1 MPVDLKLEI
10 PSGFRAGAVKAG
22 IKPSGA
28 LDLAILASE
37 VPCRA
42 AGTFT
47 TNRVCAAPVK
57 WDRDRVP
64 ADAIRAGGINAG
76 NANAATAA
84 QGEDNVRATAT
95 AAAAALGCQP
105 DQVLIAS
112 TGVIG
117 HQLPM
122 PKIRDGVLRAAAD
135 LSASESHFH
144 RTAQAIM
151 TTDTRPKVVSLRRDI
166 DG

>member
-1 MPVDLKLEI
+1 
-10 PSGFRAGAVKAG
+10 
-22 IKPSGA
+22 
-28 LDLAILASE
+28 
-37 VPCRA
+37 
-42 AGTFT
+42 T

-64 ADAIRAGGINAG
+64 ADAIRAVVINAG
-76 NANAATAA
+76 NANAATGA

-144 RTAQAIM
+144 TTAQAIM

-166 DG
+166 DGRPVRLLGLAKGAAMIGPRMATMLAFLMTDGHVKSADL